1 MDKRHSSGTWL
12 INGCALQKTPT
23 HNPLGARTAVH
34 ILPIGGSTEVQDRS
48 AGRKGHFTPTHCS
61 NYKSSKPRP
70 VTQTQLF
77 IGLIGVRAEWIEHHE
92 LRIALLQS
100 YSTNW
105 KTTKNPTLVEQ
116 WYKTSIYFSEAGI
129 SSSPCSYTLPNY
141 KHDFQLFVSHEK
153 GSNGL
158 AYMTAVMTPEQRL
171 GKGKQS
177 LTYYSSRLDH
187 EAQG

>member
-100 YSTNW
+100 L
-105 KTTKNPTLVEQ
+105 TKQTEKQPRTPLLWNSDTKQAFTLAKQELAQAPVLILCLI
-116 WYKTSIYFSEAGI
+116 TSMT
-129 SSSPCSYTLPNY
+129 SSFLSVT
-141 KHDFQLFVSHEK
+141 KK
-153 GSNGL
+153 AAMGL
-158 AYMTAVMTPEQRL
+158 L
-171 GKGKQS
+171 I
-177 LTYYSSRLDH
+177 
-187 EAQG
+187 